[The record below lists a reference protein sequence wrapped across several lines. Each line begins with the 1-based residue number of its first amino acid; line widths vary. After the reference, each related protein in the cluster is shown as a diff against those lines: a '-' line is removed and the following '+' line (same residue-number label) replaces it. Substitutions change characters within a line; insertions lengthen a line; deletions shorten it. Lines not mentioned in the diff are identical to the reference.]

1 MSIEFKANHPVR
13 QIKSFKY
20 AFEGLFHAIMTEPNF
35 RIQCLITLTSVIL
48 GKIFKITRT
57 EWSILITSVGV
68 LMIVEIINTVIEEIM
83 DQLFKEKKEGV
94 KIIKDLSAAAVL
106 LTLFVVM
113 TNLILIF
120 GQRIF

>member
-1 MSIEFKANHPVR
+1 
-13 QIKSFKY
+13 
-20 AFEGLFHAIMTEPNF
+20 
-35 RIQCLITLTSVIL
+35 
-48 GKIFKITRT
+48 
-57 EWSILITSVGV
+57 
-68 LMIVEIINTVIEEIM
+68 MIVEIINTVIEEIM